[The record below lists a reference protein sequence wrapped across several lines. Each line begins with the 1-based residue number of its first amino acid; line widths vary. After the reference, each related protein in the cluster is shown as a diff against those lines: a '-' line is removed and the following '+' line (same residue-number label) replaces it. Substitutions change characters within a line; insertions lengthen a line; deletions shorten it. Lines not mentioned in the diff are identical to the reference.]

1 MASLL
6 HLATRRNGTYER
18 SQCRNQNP
26 PSLKIMP
33 QHLLVG
39 ENIEGSLKGMALY
52 KRGKTW
58 WMSFIFNGDRIQIT
72 TKCTNIRDAET
83 VERAYRTQLAKGEVG
98 VKAKKQAP
106 TFKGAMKEFQSW
118 VKVEHRSKPNT
129 VRSYEVCSRPL
140 IEFFREKRIDKIDS
154 SLIEKYKEHR
164 SKQRPTPKKAKKKG
178 NKNPPRFL
186 KPATINRELA
196 LLKIFFNYQIRKD
209 RDIISLNPVSEVKFF
224 AEDNIQT
231 RVVSFEEEEAYLLE
245 ASQPLMDVA
254 SLIVDTGMRPGEV
267 ALIRRTDV
275 FLDQGYISIPRGK
288 TKAAKRRIPL
298 TDRAYEILERRMEDV
313 ESEYLFNSE
322 ITDQP
327 ITTLKTAHMAAIRRS
342 EVAYFRLYDLR
353 HTFATRFVEAGG
365 DLVTLQALMGHS
377 DIKMV
382 TRYAHPTQQHQFDA
396 IKKMQARKPRP
407 KYDKDS

>member
-1 MASLL
+1 ML
-6 HLATRRNGTYER
+6 
-18 SQCRNQNP
+18 
-26 PSLKIMP
+26 
-33 QHLLVG
+33 QHLVVG
-39 ENIEGSLKGMALY
+39 IQGKGSLKRMALY

-58 WMSFIFNGDRIQIT
+58 WMSFIFKGDRIQIT

-98 VKAKKQAP
+98 VKVKKPAP
-106 TFKGAMKEFQSW
+106 AFKAAMKEFQSW
-118 VKVEHRSKPNT
+118 VKVEHGSKPNT
-129 VRSYEVCSRPL
+129 VRSYEMCSRPL
-140 IEFFREKRIDKIDS
+140 IAFFREKRIDKITS
-154 SLIEKYKEHR
+154 RLVEQYKEHR
-164 SKQRPTPKKAKKKG
+164 SQQRPTPKKAKKKG
-178 NKNPPRFL
+178 KKYPPRFL

-196 LLKIFFNYQIRKD
+196 LLKIFFNFQIRKD
-209 RDIISLNPVSEVKFF
+209 RDIVSLNPVSEVKLF

-231 RVVSFEEEEAYLLE
+231 RVVTFEEEDAYLLE

-254 SLIVDTGMRPGEV
+254 GLMIDTGMRPGEV

-275 FLDQGYISIPRGK
+275 FLNQGYVFVPRGK

-298 TDRAYEILERRMEDV
+298 TDRAYEILERRMEEV
-313 ESEYLFNSE
+313 EGEYLFISE
-322 ITDQP
+322 ITDRP

-353 HTFATRFVEAGG
+353 HTFATRFIEAGG

-382 TRYAHPTQQHQFDA
+382 TRYAHPTQQHQFEA
-396 IKKMQARKPRP
+396 IKKMQARKPKP
-407 KYDKDS
+407 KEAPDKE